1 MKFQITKKICGQ
13 LITVATIEA
22 TTAHNALKQI
32 IRNNENIAK
41 LRKFGNGAYTVGRIG
56 CLEFERDLY
65 IVTEV
70 VEDIAPVIMMPIGW

>member
-1 MKFQITKKICGQ
+1 MKFQIIKKICGQ
-13 LITVATIEA
+13 QIIVATVEA

-32 IRNNENIAK
+32 IRGNENIAK

-56 CLEFERDLY
+56 CFEFERDLY

-70 VEDIAPVIMMPIGW
+70 IEATAPVIMMPIGS

>member
-1 MKFQITKKICGQ
+1 MMFQITKKTCGQ
-13 LITVATIEA
+13 QIIVATIES

-32 IRNNENIAK
+32 IRGNENIAK

-56 CLEFERDLY
+56 CFEFERDLY

-70 VEDIAPVIMMPIGW
+70 IEANVPVIMMPIGW

>member
-13 LITVATIEA
+13 LITVATVEA

-32 IRNNENIAK
+32 IRGNENIAK
-41 LRKFGNGAYTVGRIG
+41 LRKFGNGAYTVGRVG

-65 IVTEV
+65 TVTPIIEAT
-70 VEDIAPVIMMPIGW
+70 APVIMMPIGW